1 MTTDLPGEPRSF
13 LPRQTPAATLV
24 RQVRWHVGLSQQAF
38 ALTFRID
45 PERLGWI
52 ERGEVEPDPVLEAY
66 LRVIDRDPH
75 LVLAALSQR
84 R

>member
-1 MTTDLPGEPRSF
+1 MTDIPGEPRSF
-13 LPRQTPAATLV
+13 LPSRPPSSTLA

-52 ERGEVEPDPVLEAY
+52 ERGEVEPDPALEAY
-66 LRVIDRDPH
+66 LRVIDRDPG
-75 LVLAALSQR
+75 LVLRALSQR